1 MQTFFCDADYEL
13 YIRILAAEKEKSRVD
28 IWAYCLMPNHVHMV
42 AVPKS
47 DDGLAR
53 LYREAHKTYARE
65 INRRNGW
72 QGHLW
77 QERFR
82 SFVMDEEHL
91 MAAVRYIELNPVR
104 AEICRHPKSW
114 PWSSF
119 AAHVAGTD
127 DMLVSVKP
135 MLERIVDWERYISL
149 GGDESQVSSIR
160 AHSLT
165 GRPVGSDSFLDEIAR
180 KSGRD
185 LTFGK
190 PGPKSREK

>member
-1 MQTFFCDADYEL
+1 
-13 YIRILAAEKEKSRVD
+13 
-28 IWAYCLMPNHVHMV
+28 
-42 AVPKS
+42 
-47 DDGLAR
+47 
-53 LYREAHKTYARE
+53 
-65 INRRNGW
+65 
-72 QGHLW
+72 
-77 QERFR
+77 
-82 SFVMDEEHL
+82 
-91 MAAVRYIELNPVR
+91 
-104 AEICRHPKSW
+104 
-114 PWSSF
+114 
-119 AAHVAGTD
+119 
-127 DMLVSVKP
+127 